1 MCFKTFIGRRAR
13 PELVYSDN
21 AQTFK
26 VAVKWLEKVR
36 KDEQFNDYLARLEI
50 KWRFNLSRA
59 PWWGG
64 GAVRKADRSLQESLL

>member
-1 MCFKTFIGRRAR
+1 MCFKKFIARRGR

-26 VAVKWLEKVR
+26 AVVKWLEKVR
-36 KDEQFNDYLARLEI
+36 KDEQLNDYLARLEI

-59 PWWGG
+59 PWWG
-64 GAVRKADRSLQESLL
+64 AVRKADRSLQESLL